1 MIEFEPAQSAPT
13 GSIVWCR
20 NLQLPRDPAPTSP
33 MQTAQTH
40 TASNGVSYALHLE
53 AEARFWAEISRILD
67 GGAKHICDVGGG
79 AKPILPLR
87 RISASGLDYVVLDE
101 SLEQLERAPEG
112 YERYEASILDE
123 VAVSKLIT
131 DRGPFDAVISR
142 WTAEHIPDGRGF
154 HERIFEMLRPG
165 GTAVH
170 LFPTLYSVPF
180 VINRV
185 LSPKPSAAVLFRTS
199 PARKAKF
206 RPYYSWCRGPSA
218 RQIRRPAGDRLLGGV
233 LHRLLR
239 AQLLLAAGA
248 PPRRPPAGRKGA
260 GGHPVAAMTSSPWWC
275 SATGVRSGR

>member
-1 MIEFEPAQSAPT
+1 
-13 GSIVWCR
+13 
-20 NLQLPRDPAPTSP
+20 

-40 TASNGVSYALHLE
+40 TASNGISYALHLE
-53 AEARFWAEISRILD
+53 AEARFWAEIGRVLD
-67 GGAKHICDVGGG
+67 GGAKRVCDVGGG

-87 RISASGLDYVVLDE
+87 RIDACGLDYVVLDE

-123 VAVSKLIT
+123 VAVARLVA

-142 WTAEHIPDGRGF
+142 WTAEHIPDGKGF

-165 GTAVH
+165 GTTVH

-218 RQIRRPAGDRLLGGV
+218 GQIRRLQEIGYSVESYTGFFGHSFYSPLGP
-233 LHRLLR
+233 LHDAHQRIAEALVR
-239 AQLLLAAGA
+239 
-248 PPRRPPAGRKGA
+248 
-260 GGHPVAAMTSSPWWC
+260 HPVAAMTSFALVVLRRPD
-275 SATGVRSGR
+275 